1 MGGVAPQDP
10 EFPVADEEAPR
21 PASEDRRRRERLY
34 ILLMGVRLLCFALF
48 VFVPGYWKIAPAAG
62 FIVLPWIAVTIANM
76 SALGTTEGFGTTWT
90 MTPPDEEGP
99 RGVDAA
105 RPPAGE
111 LPATPPTVESTSHGP
126 GDRSPGGSPAGSA
139 TTPTTPTNPNGPPT
153 TPTSEEDT

>member
-1 MGGVAPQDP
+1 MDGVAPQDP

-34 ILLMGVRLLCFALF
+34 LLLMGIRLVCFALF

-62 FIVLPWIAVTIANM
+62 FIVLPWVAVTVANM

-90 MTPPDEEGP
+90 MTPVDGEEGQQ

-105 RPPAGE
+105 QPPSGE
-111 LPATPPTVESTSHGP
+111 LPASAPTFESTS
-126 GDRSPGGSPAGSA
+126 RSPGDDSPITPTIL
-139 TTPTTPTNPNGPPT
+139 TTPTTPPP
-153 TPTSEEDT
+153 EEDT